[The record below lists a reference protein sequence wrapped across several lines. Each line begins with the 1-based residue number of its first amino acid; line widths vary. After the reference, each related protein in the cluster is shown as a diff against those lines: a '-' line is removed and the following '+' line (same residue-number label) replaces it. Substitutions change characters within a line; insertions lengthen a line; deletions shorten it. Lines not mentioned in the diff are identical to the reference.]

1 MKLTGASALAIFIA
15 AAYAAP
21 TGPPAAAL
29 EARVDGN
36 ANGYNP
42 TPRPYIPSNGDKIPA
57 TAAVA
62 RSALSLLNA
71 NGYNPT
77 PHPFDPNNGSP
88 PSHGGGGPLRALA
101 ARIAG
106 GPVWNDP
113 NNPDGRGHGGHGG
126 DGGSPR
132 ALAARDPHDGHS
144 PST

>member
-42 TPRPYIPSNGDKIPA
+42 TPRPYIPSNGDKNPGHGGGGPLRA
-57 TAAVA
+57 LAARVA
-62 RSALSLLNA
+62 
-71 NGYNPT
+71 G
-77 PHPFDPNNGSP
+77 PFPNNGSP

-101 ARIAG
+101 ARVAG
-106 GPVWNDP
+106 NANG
-113 NNPDGRGHGGHGG
+113 
-126 DGGSPR
+126 
-132 ALAARDPHDGHS
+132 
-144 PST
+144 